1 MELIRGWHNVRVSHQ
16 GCVLTLGNFD
26 GVHRGHQALLER
38 LFSASRLLQCPS
50 QVIIFEPQPNE
61 YFHREKKIPRLM
73 RLREKIQ
80 ALDELGVDSLL
91 VVKFNKAFAQVSA
104 EAFVVEY
111 LVQRLA
117 VKHIIVGDDLRF
129 GFERGGDFDLL
140 CALGEQH
147 GFTVEKMPTFDREG
161 ERVSS
166 TLVRKALEQGDLDR
180 AQVLL
185 GHRYAFSGRVV
196 HGDKIGREIGFPTA
210 NIHLHRLYPPL
221 EGVFAV
227 LVYGLGPQPIK
238 GAANVGSR
246 PTVGGKKIMLE
257 VYLFDFNET
266 IYGRSVRVEFVKKL
280 RDEEKFETVE
290 AMRLQIEKDVQWAQ
304 LVLTGAH

>member
-266 IYGRSVRVEFVKKL
+266 IYGQSVRVEFVKKL